1 LHVSLTRLVL
11 VIRGWSVCVA
21 RSGSERRVFGG
32 QWFRVWRWCVF
43 GGVEIVDVMYYLIR
57 CLTPDDT
64 FEAFGLIHDVFGAR
78 EEHHR
83 INRRMQA

>member
-1 LHVSLTRLVL
+1 MVSDMAL
-11 VIRGWSVCVA
+11 
-21 RSGSERRVFGG
+21 VFG
-32 QWFRVWRWCVF
+32 V
-43 GGVEIVDVMYYLIR
+43 VEIVDVMYYLIR